1 MFHAGCSTPDV
12 PRRMFH
18 GGCSTPRCSTPR
30 CSTPDVPR
38 RMFRAG
44 CSTPDVPRRCS
55 TPRCSTPDVPRR
67 MFHARMFHAGCSTPG
82 CSTQDVPRRMFH
94 GGRSNATPSSETPAS
109 TPAASQGDENDR
121 RTGRRP
127 RQSAQDDC
135 PGPSAYPRKTN
146 QRADPTGSSA
156 SLFKLSAILL
166 RFSSKR
172 RSSVSVLSSSEAAAV
187 WPSKPAQVRAQP

>member
-1 MFHAGCSTPDV
+1 MTGPHVPRRMFHAGCSTP
-12 PRRMFH
+12 
-18 GGCSTPRCSTPR
+18 GCSTPR

-38 RMFRAG
+38 
-44 CSTPDVPRRCS
+44 
-55 TPRCSTPDVPRR
+55 PDVPRR
-67 MFHARMFHAGCSTPG
+67 MFHARMFHAGCSTV
-82 CSTQDVPRRMFH
+82 DVPRPDVPRPDVPRPMFHARMFH
-94 GGRSNATPSSETPAS
+94 GGRFNATPSSETPAS